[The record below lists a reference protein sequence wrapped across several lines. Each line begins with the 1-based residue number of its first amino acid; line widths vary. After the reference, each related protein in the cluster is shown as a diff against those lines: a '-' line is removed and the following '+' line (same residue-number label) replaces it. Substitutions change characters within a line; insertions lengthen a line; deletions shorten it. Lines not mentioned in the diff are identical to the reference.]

1 MIACFCGW
9 GLGFGLLLLGLLCWD
24 LVVVFLQLMVLVDWF
39 VMLHFS
45 VWWLLGFRL
54 LLIVL

>member
-9 GLGFGLLLLGLLCWD
+9 GLGFGLLFIRFAVLGLGCC
-24 LVVVFLQLMVLVDWF
+24 FLQLMVLVGWF
-39 VMLHFS
+39 VMLRFS